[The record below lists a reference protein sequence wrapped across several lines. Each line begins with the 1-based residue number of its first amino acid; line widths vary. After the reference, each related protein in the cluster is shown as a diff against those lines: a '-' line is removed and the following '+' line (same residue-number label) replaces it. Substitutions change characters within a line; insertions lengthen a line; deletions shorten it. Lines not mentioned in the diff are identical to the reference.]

1 MVGITTHKINARRRH
16 IRIVVSRF
24 NVFSTEVTHFKVM
37 NNFLPTRVAIHEK
50 YDLKGSTLGRQAS
63 PTELL
68 SPYVTLKDLDF
79 VRNGPLLIDKNL
91 RERLLN
97 QLGYDLLFL
106 SSINIMDYSFLV
118 GLHIPCKATNSFQH

>member
-1 MVGITTHKINARRRH
+1 
-16 IRIVVSRF
+16 
-24 NVFSTEVTHFKVM
+24 M

-79 VRNGPLLIDKNL
+79 VRSGPLLIDRTL

-118 GLHIPCKATNSFQH
+118 GLHIPSMREAHFLYNGLTAL